1 MGVSKSEDASG
12 GRPGADDHPPSARSR
27 GRLAGLASRLLAGRG
42 GRGREPGAEREP
54 LRWLPEPGWLRAA
67 WLPLATLGLLSA
79 GALTFEAWLATCGF
93 DRCPT
98 VSEIRAFQPA
108 EGGRILDRSGKEM
121 GQFEAVRRINVP
133 LEVVPRHVRDAFIA
147 TEDRRFYDHGGVDL
161 RGVARAAVVNLR
173 SLGVREGF
181 STITMQA
188 ARNTFL
194 SHRFPYTDRSL
205 RRKLIELR
213 VAALMERALTKD
225 EILDLYLNVI
235 YLGNGAYGVEAA
247 SRDLFGRSVEHVG
260 VAEAAL
266 LAALPKGPSAYSPRR
281 DAGRARARRD
291 LVLGIMAREGYIS
304 AERAEAARKQPLR
317 IAPPPSRDDASGA
330 SYALDAVR
338 AVVDSVLGG
347 SSSRY
352 GDLVIFTTLDE
363 RAQRAAERAVARQA
377 AQVQRYSRRGAD
389 GAGVE
394 GAMVALDPVSGGVL
408 ALVGGRE
415 YRARGFNR
423 ALAARRQPGSAF
435 KPFVYAAALAAGY
448 TPMSLVDDAP
458 VEVEQDGRVWR
469 PANSSDE
476 YLGPIT
482 LRRALTRSSN
492 SAAVRLARAVGE
504 RRVVERAHAN
514 GIVSP
519 LDAVPSIALGSLE
532 VTPLELVTAYAPFA
546 NGGSRVTPHLV
557 RRIETADGTVL
568 YTFRPAPQPVMD
580 ARDAFQLTS
589 MMQGVV
595 DEGTASVLNEYGIGV
610 PLAGKTGTTNNGADV
625 WFVGY
630 TPSLVAGFWFGYDTP
645 RSLGAGAAGGRFA
658 APAWADFYRNGWSA
672 RADRQGFPVPEGMV
686 AVEVDPGTGLLADE
700 WCSESRQEWFK
711 PGTEPTRYADCEPE
725 LVAPSDVD
733 IRWLDGVR
741 EQLRRVW
748 RGIIR

>member
-1 MGVSKSEDASG
+1 MARETLTPLQRSMDVPNTDDVPLD
-12 GRPGADDHPPSARSR
+12 RPDSPPRR
-27 GRLAGLASRLLAGRG
+27 WLRRNRRG
-42 GRGREPGAEREP
+42 GAPGEARP
-54 LRWLPEPGWLRAA
+54 TARWLPEPGWLRAA
-67 WLPLATLGLLSA
+67 RLPLAVLALLIA
-79 GALTFEAWLATCGF
+79 AVATFEGWLATCGF
-93 DRCPT
+93 DRCP
-98 VSEIRAFQPA
+98 SLAEIRSFQPA

-121 GQFEAVRRINVP
+121 GQFQAVRRINVP
-133 LEVVPRHVRDAFIA
+133 LAAVPKHVRDAFVA
-147 TEDRRFYDHGGVDL
+147 TEDRRFYEHDGVDP
-161 RGVARAAVVNLR
+161 RGIARAAFANLR
-173 SLGVREGF
+173 SLSVREGF

-213 VAALMERALTKD
+213 VAALMEQALTKD

-260 VAEAAL
+260 LAEAAL
-266 LAALPKGPSAYSPRR
+266 LAALPKGPSAYTPRR
-281 DAGRARARRD
+281 DAVRARARRD
-291 LVLGIMAREGYIS
+291 LVLGLMASQGYIT
-304 AERAEAARKQPLR
+304 AERAAAARSQALR
-317 IAPPPSRDDASGA
+317 IAPPASRDDPSSA

-347 SSSRY
+347 SSLKY
-352 GDLVIFTTLDE
+352 GDLVIHTTLDE
-363 RAQRAAERAVARQA
+363 RAQRAAERAVTRQA
-377 AQVQRYSRRGAD
+377 AQIQRHSRRGPD
-389 GAGVE
+389 GEGVE
-394 GAMVALDPVSGGVL
+394 GAMVAMDPLSGGVR

-415 YRARGFNR
+415 YRAKSFNR

-458 VEVEQDGRVWR
+458 VEVEQNGQVWR
-469 PANSSDE
+469 PANSSGE

-482 LRRALTRSSN
+482 LRRALMRSSN

-504 RRVVERAHAN
+504 RRVVERAHSN
-514 GIVSP
+514 GIMSP

-532 VTPLELVTAYAPFA
+532 VTPLELVAAYAPFA
-546 NGGSRVTPHLV
+546 NGGSRVMPHLV

-568 YTFRPAPQPVMD
+568 YTYRPAPQPVMD
-580 ARDAFQLTS
+580 PRDAFQLTS
-589 MMQGVV
+589 MLEGVV
-595 DEGTASVLNEYGIGV
+595 DGGTASALNDYDVGV
-610 PLAGKTGTTNNGADV
+610 PVAGKTGTTNNGADV

-630 TPSLVAGFWFGYDTP
+630 TPTLVAGFWFGYDTP

-658 APAWADFYRNGWSA
+658 APAWAEFYKNGWSA
-672 RADRQGFPVPEGMV
+672 RGDRDGFTVPDGLV
-686 AVEVDPGTGLLADE
+686 AVEVDQDSGLLAGD
-700 WCSESRQEWFK
+700 WCGDSRREWFK
-711 PGTEPTRYADCEPE
+711 PGTEPTTYADCQPVFEEPAD
-725 LVAPSDVD
+725 VAEH
-733 IRWLDGVR
+733 WLYGVR
-741 EQLRRVW
+741 DQIRRAW